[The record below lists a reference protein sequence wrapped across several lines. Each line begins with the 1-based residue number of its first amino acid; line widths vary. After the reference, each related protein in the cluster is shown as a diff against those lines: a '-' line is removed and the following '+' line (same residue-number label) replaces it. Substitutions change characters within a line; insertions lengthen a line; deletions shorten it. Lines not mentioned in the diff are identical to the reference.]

1 MRKLA
6 LLIGMSEYEPDLPPI
21 PSAQRDAQAFKQ
33 VLEHPD
39 IGEFTAVKH
48 LINPDTQ
55 EMQVAIETAFS
66 TCNKDDLVLLYFSG
80 HGIKDENGRLYL
92 AARKTRKSTQGELIR
107 STAVAASF
115 VQESM
120 NKSRSKRQII
130 ILDCCFSG
138 AFAEGLLAKD
148 DGTVDVEGQLGGE
161 VVSREGRA
169 VLTSST
175 STQYSFE
182 NRGEDLSI
190 YTRFLIEGISTG
202 AADLD
207 GDSMISVDELHDYA
221 RRKVQEAA
229 PAMKPEIYAIREG
242 YRILLAKA
250 PIGDAKLRYRKEVE
264 ACATRGE
271 ISATGRRML
280 NYLREALALDLEEA
294 NAIES
299 EVLKPFQ
306 EYKQNLKRYEQA
318 YFEAAQQ
325 EYPFNDLTLREL
337 GQYQKILRL
346 RDEDVASIKARVA
359 QELPKASTAS
369 SLTRSNHSFS
379 GVASLKKQWQT
390 VPRSAIFAL
399 VLLVAIGGSLAYFY
413 RPDHQSPP
421 SQSTPAE
428 PQETSGLQLRNSM
441 QEVQNVPAG
450 LFNYGGAHTFAALT
464 SAGINEAISQAH
476 PEFRLRYTEPFDAEP
491 GSGTGIN
498 MLINGELSFAQSAR
512 PLEEN
517 DHNKAKALG
526 FALEQLPVAID
537 GVAFYTHPD
546 LEIPGLSI
554 DQLQAIFRGQVTN
567 WKQVGGPD
575 LAISPVAL
583 DPKTTSVLKLL
594 LGGEGDDL
602 SPKVQIVRDYTTAIR
617 KIIATP
623 GGISYGSAPLV
634 ATQESIRPI
643 ALAKA
648 NTKEYMS
655 PLTEDRQINAQ
666 AFLDGTYPMT
676 RRLFI
681 IIRRDGSVDEKAG
694 ISYTSFLLSK
704 EGQEIIKK
712 AGFVPLR

>member
-1 MRKLA
+1 M
-6 LLIGMSEYEPDLPPI
+6 
-21 PSAQRDAQAFKQ
+21 
-33 VLEHPD
+33 
-39 IGEFTAVKH
+39 
-48 LINPDTQ
+48 
-55 EMQVAIETAFS
+55 
-66 TCNKDDLVLLYFSG
+66 
-80 HGIKDENGRLYL
+80 
-92 AARKTRKSTQGELIR
+92 
-107 STAVAASF
+107 
-115 VQESM
+115 
-120 NKSRSKRQII
+120 
-130 ILDCCFSG
+130 
-138 AFAEGLLAKD
+138 
-148 DGTVDVEGQLGGE
+148 
-161 VVSREGRA
+161 
-169 VLTSST
+169 
-175 STQYSFE
+175 
-182 NRGEDLSI
+182 
-190 YTRFLIEGISTG
+190 
-202 AADLD
+202 
-207 GDSMISVDELHDYA
+207 
-221 RRKVQEAA
+221 
-229 PAMKPEIYAIREG
+229 
-242 YRILLAKA
+242 
-250 PIGDAKLRYRKEVE
+250 
-264 ACATRGE
+264 
-271 ISATGRRML
+271 
-280 NYLREALALDLEEA
+280 
-294 NAIES
+294 
-299 EVLKPFQ
+299 
-306 EYKQNLKRYEQA
+306 
-318 YFEAAQQ
+318 
-325 EYPFNDLTLREL
+325 
-337 GQYQKILRL
+337 
-346 RDEDVASIKARVA
+346 
-359 QELPKASTAS
+359 
-369 SLTRSNHSFS
+369 TRSNHSFS